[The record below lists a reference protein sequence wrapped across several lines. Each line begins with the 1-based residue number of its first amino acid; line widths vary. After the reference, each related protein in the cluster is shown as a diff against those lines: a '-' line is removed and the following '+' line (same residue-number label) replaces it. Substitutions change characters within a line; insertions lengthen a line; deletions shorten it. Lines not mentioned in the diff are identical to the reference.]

1 MKRPSKDA
9 VHERIVRAVIETVA
23 AQGIGATSMA
33 SVARAAKVS
42 AGTLYLHFASKEEML
57 QSVYL
62 KLKRGFHAKLM
73 ASATGEPRQA
83 IAGMW
88 RALVDFQQDQP
99 DAFLFLEYAGAAQVL
114 TPEQKAEVAPLQG
127 EVNAV
132 IEHAIASGA
141 ISVPSVQVAANLLI
155 GPAMQLART
164 HALAGTPV
172 PEAEANQTFDRIWLG
187 LTAS

>member
-1 MKRPSKDA
+1 MKRPTKDA
-9 VHERIVRAVIETVA
+9 VQERIVEAVIDTVA

-33 SVARAAKVS
+33 AVARAAKVS

-62 KLKRGFHAKLM
+62 KLKLAFHADLM
-73 ASATGEPRQA
+73 KAASGDARQA

-88 RALVDFQQDQP
+88 RALLAFQQDQP
-99 DAFLFLEYAGAAQVL
+99 NGFLFLEYAGAAQVL
-114 TPEQKAEVAPLQG
+114 TPEQKARVAPLQG

-132 IEHAIASGA
+132 IQRAIDEG
-141 ISVPSVQVAANLLI
+141 IIKVPSLSVAATLLI

-164 HALAGTPV
+164 HAIAGTPV
-172 PEAEANQTFDRIWLG
+172 PADEANQTFDRIWMS
-187 LTAS
+187 LTA